1 MQFFFLQSSNNF
13 PSLRNFDCRFQHM
26 NIVEV
31 DSKKDFLEGIEHI
44 HSLIFIGV
52 EHNGFGKLF
61 VIRDEK

>member
-1 MQFFFLQSSNNF
+1 
-13 PSLRNFDCRFQHM
+13 M